1 MFNYLNELNPQQREA
16 VLHLDGPLMIIAG
29 AGSGK
34 TKVLT
39 TRIAHLMANG
49 VDSFKILA
57 LTFTNKAA
65 KEMKERVEKILVN
78 REARNL
84 YIGTFHSVFAR
95 ILRGEASR
103 VGYPTSFTIYDT
115 DDAKSVLKTVINEL
129 HLDDKI
135 YKPSTVY
142 NRISSAKNAL
152 VTSEEYAKDFGLQ
165 QEDARANRPAIA
177 QIYTAYAKRCFKN
190 GAMDFDDLLLQFY
203 LILKNHPDA
212 LHKYQHKFSHIMI
225 DEYQDTN
232 PAQYE
237 IIKLLGAMHENVCVV
252 GDDAQSIYAFRGATI
267 ENILLFRKD
276 YDDVKVIKL
285 EQNYRST
292 KQILNVANQV
302 IGNNKG
308 QIPKELWTE
317 NSEGDKIKLVRTMTD
332 NDEGKFVA
340 DAIQEQKLRNHFF
353 NRDFA
358 ILYRTNAQSRAMEE
372 SLRRMNIPYTIFGGI
387 SFYQRKEVKDYV
399 AYLRIIVNPRD
410 EEALKRIINYPV
422 RGIGKTSLDRLIL
435 VANEQSITLWDVL
448 TRAASFGFKAGTLEA
463 IENFVLMIK
472 SFASML
478 KNSNAYDVA
487 FHVGKQTGLVRELF
501 NDKSTEG
508 IQRYEN
514 VQELLNSIKEW
525 VDDKQNRAQ
534 IDEDG
539 VMLDET
545 IRDEVSSD
553 EGEGASEADAQNSS
567 RDLFSDAP
575 PVAMPT
581 ESSTTSTDIGVEG
594 EATAPEDPDAK
605 KPLREDVLLSAYLQQ
620 ITLLTD
626 ADDKDEHADTVKMMT
641 IHAAKG
647 LEFSCVF
654 AVGLEEMLF
663 PSAMS
668 INTREELE
676 EERRLFYVV
685 ITRAKHKLWISY
697 ANTRYKFGQ
706 VVQNEPSRFINELP
720 EDHLDRS
727 YAGGGFRNQSSG
739 GPSAQ
744 ERMRGWG
751 GSGSATPQN
760 RTYFNEPKKQPEKPT
775 YLPVQPPVSK
785 PVAHQPSADFRPSDT
800 TDLKAGQQVEH
811 QKFGFGEVLKM
822 EGAAHNPIATIKFK
836 LNGEKKIMLNYAKLR
851 IVE

>member
-1 MFNYLNELNPQQREA
+1 MFDYLKELNPQQREA
-16 VLHLDGPLMIIAG
+16 VVHVDGPLMIIAG

-49 VDSFKILA
+49 VDSFRILA

-65 KEMKERVEKILVN
+65 KEMKERVAKMLGGNEVG
-78 REARNL
+78 NL

-95 ILRGEASR
+95 ILRTEATR
-103 VGYPTSFTIYDT
+103 IGYPSSFTIYDT

-129 HLDDKI
+129 HFDDKI
-135 YKPSTVY
+135 YKPATVY

-152 VTSEEYAKDFGLQ
+152 VTAEEYATDYGLQ
-165 QEDARANRPAIA
+165 QEDARANRPAIS

-190 GAMDFDDLLLQFY
+190 GAMDFDDLLLKFY
-203 LILKNHPDA
+203 IILKDHPDA

-237 IIKLLGAMHENVCVV
+237 IIKLLGAAHENVCVV
-252 GDDAQSIYAFRGATI
+252 GDDAQSIYSFRGATI

-276 YDDVKVIKL
+276 YMDVKVVKL
-285 EQNYRST
+285 EQNYRSS

-308 QIPKELWTE
+308 QIQKELWTE
-317 NSEGDKIKLVRTMTD
+317 NGEGEKIKLVRTMTD
-332 NDEGKFVA
+332 NDEGKFIA
-340 DAIQEQKLRNHFF
+340 DTIQEQKLRNHFF

-358 ILYRTNAQSRAMEE
+358 ILYRTNAQSRAFEE

-387 SFYQRKEVKDYV
+387 SFYQRKEIKDYI
-399 AYLRIIVNPRD
+399 AYLRIIVNPR
-410 EEALKRIINYPV
+410 EEESLKRIINFPA
-422 RGIGKTSLDRLIL
+422 RGIGKTSLDKLIL
-435 VANEQSITLWDVL
+435 NANEKEISLWEVL
-448 TRAASFGFKAGTLEA
+448 NRAQEFGFKGGTLEA

-478 KNSNAYDVA
+478 KKGNAYDVA

-508 IQRYEN
+508 VQRYDN

-534 IDEDG
+534 IDDDG
-539 VMLDET
+539 VMLDVEDT
-545 IRDEVSSD
+545 VN
-553 EGEGASEADAQNSS
+553 GEQLTVNSEPTTDNSLQELIPN
-567 RDLFSDAP
+567 R
-575 PVAMPT
+575 
-581 ESSTTSTDIGVEG
+581 
-594 EATAPEDPDAK
+594 
-605 KPLREDVLLSAYLQQ
+605 PLREDVLLSAYLQQ

-626 ADDKDEHADTVKMMT
+626 ADNKDEHADTVKMMT

-663 PSAMS
+663 PNAMS

-685 ITRAKHKLWISY
+685 ITRAKNRLWITY

-706 VVQNEPSRFINELP
+706 VVQNEPSRFISELP
-720 EDHLDRS
+720 EEHIDRS
-727 YAGGGFRNQSSG
+727 YAGGGFRNQSSTSS
-739 GPSAQ
+739 PS

-751 GSGSATPQN
+751 NTPSGQFDNSGFFGETKK
-760 RTYFNEPKKQPEKPT
+760 TNERPG
-775 YLPVQPPVSK
+775 YLPVQPSVPK
-785 PVAHQPSADFRPSDT
+785 TVAHQPSSDFKPSDT
-800 TDLKAGQQVEH
+800 ADLKAGQKVEH

-822 EGAAHNPIATIKFK
+822 EGAAHNPIATIKFE